1 MTRLSPAHAA
11 SLAVAGLVP
20 LSTVDWPGKLA
31 AVVFLQGC
39 PWDCGYC
46 QNPDLRDC
54 TTAGTVT
61 WEDVLALL
69 RRRRGLLDG
78 VVFSGGEATRQRAL
92 IPAIREVRELGFAV
106 GLHTAGAYPARLAD
120 LLPLVDWVGLDIKAL
135 PGDYPDVVGFGPGGD
150 KAWESL
156 DLTLAAGVPLEV
168 RLTVHPDSP
177 QERHAIEIA
186 RRVKDAGATAFA
198 LQKAR
203 TEGTRPE
210 FVAAATQWDQVA
222 WTERFAHVAAEI
234 EALEWKT
241 FEAR

>member
-120 LLPLVDWVGLDIKAL
+120 LLPL
-135 PGDYPDVVGFGPGGD
+135 GG
-150 KAWESL
+150 
-156 DLTLAAGVPLEV
+156 AGVNVLQVGIRRGQTPGRGH
-168 RLTVHPDSP
+168 RLLVGG
-177 QERHAIEIA
+177 
-186 RRVKDAGATAFA
+186 VNTAVA
-198 LQKAR
+198 LN
-203 TEGTRPE
+203 GTL
-210 FVAAATQWDQVA
+210 Q
-222 WTERFAHVAAEI
+222 
-234 EALEWKT
+234 ALHRLPKLDGVT
-241 FEAR
+241 MLQQ